1 MINRNIMQWQKPTT
15 FPRGPI
21 YPSSEAWNPTP
32 SSQPPWYDWYG
43 DPTKVFG
50 GMSVVWNA
58 EKKGWDTSQPSVQG
72 GGKGFISWDQA
83 PEEWRKWVTQQEPT
97 PTPTPTPTPMPTP
110 TPTSQPPWYQ
120 KPGFGTM
127 TYVWNPEKKGWDTSQ
142 IVGPGGNEP
151 PYSKGFI
158 PWYQASQEWR
168 KWITEMYPDYEPPP
182 FPRGPVYPGSPE
194 WNPKPAAGNGL
205 SEIKPFSAT
214 LGTPL
219 PTPPSPL
226 PPSPLPPQ
234 PPQPNIPTPKPE
246 YPTPGRPRKPFDNIF
261 AWRKKG
267 PLWW

>member
-1 MINRNIMQWQKPTT
+1 MANMNIAQWQKPTT
-15 FPRGPI
+15 ATLTPSPAPQPTPPYGGGNWVWIQSPSGERKRIWYSPSTWYPSGNWAKYKDWKMYPGDEPPPFPRGPI
-21 YPSSEAWNPTP
+21 YPGSEQWNPT
-32 SSQPPWYDWYG
+32 
-43 DPTKVFG
+43 
-50 GMSVVWNA
+50 
-58 EKKGWDTSQPSVQG
+58 
-72 GGKGFISWDQA
+72 
-83 PEEWRKWVTQQEPT
+83 
-97 PTPTPTPTPMPTP
+97 PTP

-168 KWITEMYPDYEPPP
+168 KWITEKYPDYEPPP
-182 FPRGPVYPGSPE
+182 FPRGPIYPGSPE

-205 SEIKPFSAT
+205 SEVKPFSAT
-214 LGTPL
+214 LNTPL
-219 PTPPSPL
+219 PTPTPPTPL